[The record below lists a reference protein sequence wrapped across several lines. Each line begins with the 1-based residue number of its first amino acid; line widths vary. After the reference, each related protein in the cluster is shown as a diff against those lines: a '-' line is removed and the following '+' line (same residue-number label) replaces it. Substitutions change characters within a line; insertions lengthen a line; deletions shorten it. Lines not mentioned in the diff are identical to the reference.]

1 MCIYLL
7 CLYQLHWKRQQQQQ
21 HLQVLSVSTL
31 YFCTNKENILL
42 TNDQGTLTFFIHV
55 HYRSVLIEYF
65 VFLRVFRFSLRKR
78 IYVRL
83 LVATGWNVFPVWCKQ
98 VNNVYFCSASF
109 TLIIS
114 KCPIKCVF
122 IYVVSISCIGQ
133 ENNNVLDVYGYFL
146 FKHHDLYYQE
156 TCLIDKRYRNTHIV
170 YTPSIIGTVI
180 FFCVVFDLIK
190 DVICPFSLTLHFDN
204 FQCLSFCIGTTNKT
218 QERKTERDR
227 DKKDIN
233 TIIRYR
239 HYIKILVILAG
250 TVLSLTLLLLIARE
264 IFKLLQMSETSGDYQ
279 ASMDAY
285 VVNYTSGD
293 ITESL
298 YNSRGTQ
305 E

>member
-1 MCIYLL
+1 MYSYYFNGSDCAVCPKGTTGVNCSSICTPPTHGDL
-7 CLYQLHWKRQQQQQ
+7 CSQTSALEK
-21 HLQVLSVSTL
+21 T
-31 YFCTNKENILL
+31 T
-42 TNDQGTLTFFIHV
+42 TTTF
-55 HYRSVLIEYF
+55 
-65 VFLRVFRFSLRKR
+65 
-78 IYVRL
+78 
-83 LVATGWNVFPVWCKQ
+83 T
-98 VNNVYFCSASF
+98 
-109 TLIIS
+109 
-114 KCPIKCVF
+114 
-122 IYVVSISCIGQ
+122 
-133 ENNNVLDVYGYFL
+133 
-146 FKHHDLYYQE
+146 
-156 TCLIDKRYRNTHIV
+156 
-170 YTPSIIGTVI
+170 
-180 FFCVVFDLIK
+180 
-190 DVICPFSLTLHFDN
+190 
-204 FQCLSFCIGTTNKT
+204 GTTNKT